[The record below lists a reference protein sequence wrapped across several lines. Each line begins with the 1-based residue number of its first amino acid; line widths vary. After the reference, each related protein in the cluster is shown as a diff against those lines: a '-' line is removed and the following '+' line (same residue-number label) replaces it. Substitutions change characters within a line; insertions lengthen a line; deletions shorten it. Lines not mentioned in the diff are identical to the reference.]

1 MTDPS
6 ENIDDE
12 DGEELDD
19 YEVGFLDGYFAA
31 RGIEQPTDAD
41 FTEAFATL
49 ARMVESQDDEH

>member
-1 MTDPS
+1 MTNAG
-6 ENIDDE
+6 EHIDDE
-12 DGEELDD
+12 EGEELDD

-49 ARMVESQDDEH
+49 ARMVESHDDEN

>member
-1 MTDPS
+1 MINPS
-6 ENIDDE
+6 ENVEEE

-49 ARMVESQDDEH
+49 ARMVESHDDEH